1 MAMLN
6 IFIDT
11 NILIDHTHGK
21 NKILYTLLLD
31 QKQKTIELFI
41 NPVVIA
47 EFLTD
52 KRLLD
57 KNKLEK
63 ALDFLKLFQSVEI
76 TTSIGFISGQLL
88 REGRIIVLNDA
99 LIAATCLA
107 HDFKLVTRNKKH
119 FHKIPGL
126 QLYSPGV

>member
-1 MAMLN
+1 MFN

-31 QKQKTIELFI
+31 QKQKKIELFI

-57 KNKLEK
+57 KDKLEK
-63 ALDFLKLFQSVEI
+63 ALDFLKLFQSIEI
-76 TTSIGFISGQLL
+76 TTSTGFISGQLL

-99 LIAATCLA
+99 LIAATCLT
-107 HDFKLVTRNKKH
+107 HDFQLATRNRKH
-119 FHKIPGL
+119 FGKVPNL
-126 QLYSPGV
+126 QFYSPDI